1 MFHGFSMILSGSL
14 ENGMFFYA
22 IWGFEYAFDVCF
34 PRVILVWFM
43 TIYGIA
49 LGLFGCCLCIKTIEN
64 LAILP

>member
-1 MFHGFSMILSGSL
+1 MILSGSL
-14 ENGMFFYA
+14 ENGMFFNA

-34 PRVILVWFM
+34 L